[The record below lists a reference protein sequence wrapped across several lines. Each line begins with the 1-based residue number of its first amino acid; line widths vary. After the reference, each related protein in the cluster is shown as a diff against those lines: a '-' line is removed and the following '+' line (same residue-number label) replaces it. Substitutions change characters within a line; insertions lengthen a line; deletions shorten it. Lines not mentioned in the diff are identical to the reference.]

1 MSDAPPVPPPPSP
14 SSLLPPLTRLRLEAS
29 GKKRRVEV
37 EGGGRAAAPAPSA
50 PFRLVGDDED
60 DEVNEAAWT
69 TLRSLLDQELMDQ
82 WTAKDCRGVP
92 RQCIA
97 SKDFN
102 ELWCKN
108 PLFWFEL
115 CRRFGWSVNA
125 QARPRVYTGGAVALE
140 QPVRWRDPVP
150 DLYNQVAPQ
159 VLPAREAQP
168 LVENA
173 AAVRDYYERH
183 GRALLE
189 NMQKDGGRHRPALVT
204 LFRENYRRGCQ
215 GVDETT
221 WPSGPVGSIAMRNQ
235 PIAYNP
241 DPKLRGPLRRPDAGP
256 PTVAQMTF
264 LAGGGDLARPAAP
277 IAWGKLQELIYFTG
291 HMWAASLPAASGLS
305 QREFLRYKG
314 TIDPATHLAH
324 GYGLLVESGGH
335 PMYDGGWAD
344 GDFDGPGRLFA
355 NTSVTRRG
363 SWVNSSEVG
372 FVDPFLLYEGG
383 FKSGRYH
390 GPGTVFGGMH
400 PEHVLDQNLLRFT
413 ASTSSVP
420 VRGMKVFEGTF
431 VDGELEGDGVEYCPA
446 DRLWVR
452 AVQTND
458 QSVSRKTNDVVWKE
472 LVRQNPVLYEGQW
485 KRGKYDGEGAVE
497 TVTPDGRFG
506 RYVGAFKE
514 GKRHGIGTHTLP
526 NGDVQQGV
534 WVDDVFQG

>member
-1 MSDAPPVPPPPSP
+1 M
-14 SSLLPPLTRLRLEAS
+14 
-29 GKKRRVEV
+29 
-37 EGGGRAAAPAPSA
+37 
-50 PFRLVGDDED
+50 
-60 DEVNEAAWT
+60 
-69 TLRSLLDQELMDQ
+69 
-82 WTAKDCRGVP
+82 P

-102 ELWCKN
+102 ELWCKS

-125 QARPRVYTGGAVALE
+125 QARPRVYTGGAVA
-140 QPVRWRDPVP
+140 P
-150 DLYNQVAPQ
+150 
-159 VLPAREAQP
+159 EAQP

-173 AAVRDYYERH
+173 PAVRDYYERH
-183 GRALLE
+183 RRTLLE
-189 NMQKDGGRHRPALVT
+189 NMRKDGGRHRPALVT

-215 GVDETT
+215 GMDETT
-221 WPSGPVGSIAMRNQ
+221 WPGGPVGSIAMRNQ

-241 DPKLRGPLRRPDAGP
+241 DRILRGPLRRPDAGP
-256 PTVAQMTF
+256 PTVPLMALM
-264 LAGGGDLARPAAP
+264 LGGPPRHPPTP
-277 IAWGKLQELIYFTG
+277 IAWGKLQELIYYTG
-291 HMWAASLPAASGLS
+291 HMWAASPPAASGLS
-305 QREFLRYKG
+305 QRDFLRYKG

-335 PMYDGGWAD
+335 PMYEGGWAD
-344 GDFDGPGRLFA
+344 GDFDGPGRLSA
-355 NTSVTRRG
+355 NTSPKVRG
-363 SWVNSSEVG
+363 SFIDPSEVV

-390 GPGTVFGGMH
+390 GPGTVFGGMR
-400 PEHVLDQNLLRFT
+400 PEQALDRNLLRFT
-413 ASTSSVP
+413 TSTSSVP

-452 AVQTND
+452 AQAPVPRGEPARRPD
-458 QSVSRKTNDVVWKE
+458 LVWEE

-485 KRGKYDGEGAVE
+485 KRGKYDGQGTVE

-514 GKRHGIGTHTLP
+514 DMRHGIGTHTLP

>member
-1 MSDAPPVPPPPSP
+1 MSDAPPVPPSP
-14 SSLLPPLTRLRLEAS
+14 SSHLPPLTSLRLEES

-37 EGGGRAAAPAPSA
+37 DGGGAEAPAPSA

-69 TLRSLLDQELMDQ
+69 TLRSLLDQEIMDA
-82 WTAKDCRGVP
+82 WTAKDCEGAP

-125 QARPRVYTGGAVALE
+125 QPRPRVYTGGAVASEAPPLE
-140 QPVRWRDPVP
+140 
-150 DLYNQVAPQ
+150 
-159 VLPAREAQP
+159 
-168 LVENA
+168 ENA
-173 AAVRDYYERH
+173 AAVRDYYEGHR
-183 GRALLE
+183 RALLE
-189 NMQKDGGRHRPALVT
+189 NMQKDGGRHRPELVT

-221 WPSGPVGSIAMRNQ
+221 WQSGAHRWRRPC
-235 PIAYNP
+235 YNP
-241 DPKLRGPLRRPDAGP
+241 FPAQRGPLPGP
-256 PTVAQMTF
+256 LTNVMPGPFGLGSFIRSAIT
-264 LAGGGDLARPAAP
+264 
-277 IAWGKLQELIYFTG
+277 WGKLQELLYYTG
-291 HMWAASLPAASGLS
+291 RLWETWRGNRKTLHDSV
-305 QREFLRYKG
+305 RYKG
-314 TIDPATHLAH
+314 TIDPVFEWAH
-324 GYGLLVESGGH
+324 GYGLLVTSDGGH
-335 PMYDGGWAD
+335 TVYEGGWAD
-344 GDFDGPGRLFA
+344 GDFDGPGKLYA
-355 NTSVTRRG
+355 NTTFVKHPF
-363 SWVNSSEVG
+363 EVL
-372 FVDPFLLYEGG
+372 VHEPFLLYEGG

-390 GPGTVFGGMH
+390 GTGIVFGGMKR
-400 PEHVLDQNLLRFT
+400 EHVLPRSWFRFT

-431 VDGELEGDGVEYCPA
+431 VDGELEGDGVEYCPV

-458 QSVSRKTNDVVWKE
+458 ESVSGKSNSVVWEE
-472 LVRQNPVLYEGQW
+472 LVRQNPVLYEGHW
-485 KRGKYDGEGAVE
+485 KRGKYDGQGTVE

-514 GKRHGIGTHTLP
+514 GKRHGVGTHTLP
-526 NGDVQQGV
+526 NGDVQQGR
-534 WVDDVFQG
+534 WEDDVFQG